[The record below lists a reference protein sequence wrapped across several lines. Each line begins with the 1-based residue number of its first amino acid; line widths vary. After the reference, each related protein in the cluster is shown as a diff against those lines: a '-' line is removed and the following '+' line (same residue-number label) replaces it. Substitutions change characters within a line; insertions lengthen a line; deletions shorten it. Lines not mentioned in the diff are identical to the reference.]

1 MGREFENLTLE
12 VSEPIQKLAILNLFC
27 LGYLRSAIVI
37 FNLELDAPVVGG
49 YTVCLGRPHHPSA
62 SCFLPVCS
70 PGCIKTKIYSP
81 LSLGGKSIRFQLF
94 GCYRHQSSW
103 NIIAFNY
110 S

>member
-49 YTVCLGRPHHPSA
+49 
-62 SCFLPVCS
+62 
-70 PGCIKTKIYSP
+70 
-81 LSLGGKSIRFQLF
+81 
-94 GCYRHQSSW
+94 
-103 NIIAFNY
+103 
-110 S
+110 

>member
-81 LSLGGKSIRFQLF
+81 LSFLEENLYVSRYLVATGINHHGI
-94 GCYRHQSSW
+94 
-103 NIIAFNY
+103 
-110 S
+110 